1 MYEIFV
7 RSISIS
13 ISRSIPILSPIFL
26 IILLAEFRPDW
37 VTPFSLCFS
46 VLSIVCVLPI
56 LLGIVIQID
65 NERYLLTLYFCMFSL
80 FFMENQYF
88 GLMMHMFLKSHMM
101 FSC

>member
-56 LLGIVIQID
+56 LLRIVIQID
-65 NERYLLTLYFCMFSL
+65 NERSFNLNNLLVLSLILLTYFIFLYV
-80 FFMENQYF
+80 FFYF
-88 GLMMHMFLKSHMM
+88 LWKINILG
-101 FSC
+101 